1 MYSWFG
7 SHRQGQLNHIFHLG
21 TSLIYQYAQHT
32 DLNYTTKLED
42 IFNHIPYQTQAE
54 TNRCLDTYAGCGN
67 FLEEL
72 QQIQ

>member
-21 TSLIYQYAQHT
+21 TSLIYRYAQHT

-42 IFNHIPYQTQAE
+42 IPIEGIFVN
-54 TNRCLDTYAGCGN
+54 
-67 FLEEL
+67 
-72 QQIQ
+72 